1 MRKIWFKTV
10 ICSLLAA
17 VTLLGQAVPCA
28 AETILAD
35 GVYPV
40 MVESSSS
47 MFRVVDA
54 ELTVT
59 EGKMSAVLTLSG
71 QGYLKLF
78 MGTSEEAAAAPE
90 EAYIPFVVNEE
101 GAYTYEIPVK
111 AVEEPF
117 DCAAFSKRKEK
128 WYDRTLVIHLE
139 ETPLE
144 YAETELADGSY
155 QADVLLSGGSGRA
168 SVKTPAEIIIEDGKA
183 TAVIEWSSPN
193 YAYMKIGNEMFY
205 PVNTEGN
212 STFHI
217 PVTAWDEEIR
227 VIGNTT
233 AMSTP
238 HDVEYTLKFVS
249 ASVSQQGVSE
259 GGILVAAV
267 LVAAGVGIFMMRGK
281 KKKK

>member
-1 MRKIWFKTV
+1 MGCRAKNGENMKKIWFKTV

-117 DCAAFSKRKEK
+117 
-128 WYDRTLVIHLE
+128 
-139 ETPLE
+139 
-144 YAETELADGSY
+144 
-155 QADVLLSGGSGRA
+155 
-168 SVKTPAEIIIEDGKA
+168 
-183 TAVIEWSSPN
+183 
-193 YAYMKIGNEMFY
+193 
-205 PVNTEGN
+205 
-212 STFHI
+212 
-217 PVTAWDEEIR
+217 
-227 VIGNTT
+227 
-233 AMSTP
+233 
-238 HDVEYTLKFVS
+238 
-249 ASVSQQGVSE
+249 
-259 GGILVAAV
+259 
-267 LVAAGVGIFMMRGK
+267 
-281 KKKK
+281 